1 MKNRRNYYRILH
13 VQPDAPFELI
23 KSSYR
28 TLMHTLK
35 NHPDLGGEHET
46 AVIINEAYDILTDTN
61 KRQSYDKILFA
72 KRNKA
77 NLSQQSHNQRSGSA
91 DRQRDNARSEPQPKP
106 KPKPQPQQ
114 APPISEKFDINTSP
128 EQRKV
133 PRVKLGSLVSFYLIE
148 QPKVK
153 YQGTIINFSPS
164 GLQIQVKVP
173 MAINGNIIIQSQ
185 QLAAKGLI
193 SYCRPIGHNVWRI
206 GVLLLDTQYRQ
217 RQGGFFRASA

>member
-106 KPKPQPQQ
+106 QPKPQP
-114 APPISEKFDINTSP
+114 ISRSRN
-128 EQRKV
+128 
-133 PRVKLGSLVSFYLIE
+133 
-148 QPKVK
+148 
-153 YQGTIINFSPS
+153 
-164 GLQIQVKVP
+164 
-173 MAINGNIIIQSQ
+173 
-185 QLAAKGLI
+185 
-193 SYCRPIGHNVWRI
+193 
-206 GVLLLDTQYRQ
+206 
-217 RQGGFFRASA
+217 